1 MSEKEF
7 PTLTIKGKID
17 FPYLLARQIITYQQA
32 ILNTEHSQREIQE
45 AINGL
50 VEMLPASWKDAEW
63 EKEIKE
69 AEVEEKVDVAPLVAG
84 SIRMNEETCL
94 SLGIPKWKIVKTN
107 DSNKLFHSCIDLLDR
122 RGMLSRVTKIEKML
136 GERFEPDGY
145 EKDH

>member
-7 PTLTIKGKID
+7 PTLTIKGKLD

-32 ILNTEHSQREIQE
+32 ILNTEHSEREIQE

-50 VEMLPASWKDAEW
+50 VEMIPESWKDSEW

-69 AEVEEKVDVAPLVAG
+69 ANVEEKVDVGPPVAG
-84 SIRMNEETCL
+84 SIRMDEATCL
-94 SLGIPKWKIVKTN
+94 SLGIPKWKIVKTK
-107 DSNKLFHSCIDLLDR
+107 DSNKLFHSCIDLLNR

-145 EKDH
+145 RENR

>member
-7 PTLTIKGKID
+7 PTLTIKGKVD

-32 ILNTEHSQREIQE
+32 ILNTEHSEREIQE
-45 AINGL
+45 AIAGL
-50 VEMLPASWKDAEW
+50 VEMVPNSWKDSEW

-69 AEVEEKVDVAPLVAG
+69 AEVEEQVDVAPIVAG
-84 SIRMNEETCL
+84 NIRMNEATCKE
-94 SLGIPKWKIVKTN
+94 LGIPKWKIVKTN

-136 GERFEPDGY
+136 GKRFEPDGY
-145 EKDH
+145 EKGH